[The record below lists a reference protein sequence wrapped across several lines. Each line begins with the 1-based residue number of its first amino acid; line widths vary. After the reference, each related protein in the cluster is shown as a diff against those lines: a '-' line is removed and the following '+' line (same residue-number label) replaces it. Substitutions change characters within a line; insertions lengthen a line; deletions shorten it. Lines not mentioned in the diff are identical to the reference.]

1 MMAVVV
7 MLAVMMLPPV
17 SGLRNH
23 HRSGRNGDR

>member
-7 MLAVMMLPPV
+7 MLAVMMLPRV
-17 SGLRNH
+17 SGLREH